1 MSFPVTTSQL
11 INDSDFN
18 AIQTIVDNVLGLGE
32 NGWGLALYSSNP
44 VSTTDKV
51 RAFDMNNLIRDVGI
65 IHTHITNVNTNTSY
79 VVTGTTLVNTVT
91 FNQLKTTGDYYSSDL
106 RRYTCHPDQF
116 VRSNTLTDDIVFL
129 ASGLNGS
136 TSTRSIIWGETTE
149 TSVRVI
155 SHRLVAS
162 WPTRLQARYYFNQGS
177 FVAWRP
183 YHLGDGLNDLDT
195 EWANFIDWLNAP
207 QNEYRYTR
215 NEFVNYEGAL
225 GTSTYYTSGTL
236 QVTVQAIKA
245 TDEKSVEFNIELT
258 NLDTAD
264 LIVTPAVAYYN
275 ILL

>member
-18 AIQTIVDNVLGLGE
+18 AIQTIVDDVMGLGE
-32 NGWGLALYSSNP
+32 NGWGLAIYNSNP
-44 VSTTDKV
+44 VTVTDKV
-51 RAFDMNNLIRDVGI
+51 RAFDMNNLIGDVGI
-65 IHTHITNVNTNTSY
+65 IHTHITNVNTSTSY
-79 VVTGTTLVNTVT
+79 VVTGTTLVNTAT
-91 FNQLKTTGDYYSSDL
+91 FNQLKTTSDYYSSDL
-106 RRYTCHPDQF
+106 RRYTCHPSQF
-116 VRSNTLTDDIVFL
+116 AESNTLTHDVLFY
-129 ASGLNGS
+129 AGGVNGS

-155 SHRLVAS
+155 SHKLVAS

-177 FVAWRP
+177 YISWKP
-183 YHLGDGLNDLDT
+183 YHFGDGLNDLDT

-207 QNEYRYTR
+207 QNLYRYTR